1 MPIKIIDD
9 CISCGACQAECPNEA
24 IYEGGVDW
32 ELKGETHPAL
42 CDDHFYVAT
51 DKCTE
56 CVGFFDEPQCMTV
69 CPTESTVKDESVV
82 MSKEELLARKEALH
96 S

>member
-9 CISCGACQAECPNEA
+9 CISCGACQAECPNDA

-32 ELKGETHPAL
+32 ELKGETHPAKS
-42 CDDHFYVAT
+42 DDHFYVAT

-56 CVGFFDEPQCMTV
+56 CVGFFRTNRSAHPYALRTAV
-69 CPTESTVKDESVV
+69 
-82 MSKEELLARKEALH
+82 RKT
-96 S
+96 SRFRCRTTN